1 MIEIKKVPKNLADQ
15 RLDIVASKLFENF
28 SRSQIKRWIANGFI
42 LVNGDLSKPKDK
54 VQENDEIEIN
64 PIEEKKVSWGE
75 EDIDFDVID
84 ENNNFIII
92 NKKPGLVMH
101 PGAGCYS
108 GTLANGLI
116 YKYPE
121 LTNLPRSG
129 IVHRL
134 DKDTSGVVLVAK
146 NEKFRN
152 YFIQQMQERNIKKE
166 YVAVVVGSTLGS
178 FSIED
183 PMGRDKFNRT
193 KMSIRLDGKEAKTF
207 VKLKEKINNY
217 SILDISIETGR
228 THQIRVHLSSKKLP
242 IIGDKIYDPAKSIS
256 KGSSKELIQII
267 RSFPRQALHAR
278 LLSFECPETQK
289 QISFEAPI
297 PKDMI
302 NLILDIKKHS

>member
-15 RLDIVASKLFENF
+15 RLDIVASELFENF
-28 SRSQIKRWIANGFI
+28 SRSQIKKWIANGFI

-183 PMGRDKFNRT
+183 PIGRDKFNRT

-256 KGSSKELIQII
+256 KGSSEELIQII

-297 PKDMI
+297 PQDMV

>member
-1 MIEIKKVPKNLADQ
+1 MIEIKKVPKNLADR

-297 PKDMI
+297 PQDMN

>member
-15 RLDIVASKLFENF
+15 RLDIVASELFENF
-28 SRSQIKRWIANGFI
+28 SRSQIKKWIANGFI

-92 NKKPGLVMH
+92 NKEPGLVMH

-178 FSIED
+178 FSVED
-183 PMGRDKFNRT
+183 PIGRDKFNRT

-297 PKDMI
+297 PQDMI

>member
-1 MIEIKKVPKNLADQ
+1 MIEIKKVPKNLADR
-15 RLDIVASKLFENF
+15 RLDIVASELFENF
-28 SRSQIKRWIANGFI
+28 SRSQIKKWIANGFI

-297 PKDMI
+297 PQDMI